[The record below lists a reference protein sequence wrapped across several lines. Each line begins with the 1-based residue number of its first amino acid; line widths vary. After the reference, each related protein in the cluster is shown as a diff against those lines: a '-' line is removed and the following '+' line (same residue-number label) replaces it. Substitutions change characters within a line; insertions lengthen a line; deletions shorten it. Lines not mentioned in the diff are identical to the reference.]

1 MTDAGKH
8 PGAKAG
14 DGRRFG
20 RTGLVVL
27 AVIFL
32 AGVTLIS
39 LLPGAR
45 LDLTENHLYTL
56 SDGTRKILGNIPEP
70 VNVYLFF
77 SDKATTDVPQ
87 LRTYAGRVRDMLA
100 EFASRSNGKLKLT
113 VVDPVPFSEDE
124 DRATGFGLRPIN
136 LGNNSDP
143 IYFGI
148 AATNSVGDQQVIPF
162 LDPNRESFLEY
173 DLAKLVYSLAHPQK
187 PVVGLLSDLPMT
199 AGFDAMTQQVRPAW
213 AIASQL
219 GQLFDLRVLKP
230 DLASLEPPG
239 AVAAGTDQGKAPV
252 GPDVQVLMLVHPK
265 KLSDEALYKVDQFI
279 LHGGRAMIF
288 VDPWSEI
295 DRGNPMDGAEGNDGS
310 KSSNLDRLF
319 KAWGI
324 GMDGTTVVGDD
335 RYALSVSGPD
345 GQAIRHL
352 GVIGVD
358 KRGLDE
364 DDVITHGLNDI
375 NLAFAGHLTR
385 IEPATDPK
393 ADQKPAAETSQET
406 SQAVG
411 PATGPG
417 SGQGAATITP
427 LIQSSDQA
435 GLIPVSQVM
444 MASDPAALR
453 NGFAPTGKHYILAAR
468 VTGKLHSAFPGD
480 ARPGHLDVA
489 REPVNVVVVADTD
502 LLADRLW
509 VQTQNILG
517 QRLNTAFANNGD
529 FVINAL
535 DNLLGSSDL
544 IGIRSR
550 ATFQRPFTRVED
562 LRRAAEG
569 RFRTAEQRLQ
579 TELNETESRLR
590 ELQADRTDKGA
601 TILSPQQQAE
611 IERFQQRRVELRKEL
626 RQVQR
631 ELDEDIERLG
641 TTLKIINVALVP
653 LAISLVSLVLV
664 YFRRRAR
671 RRATLRVAQA
681 HAGTG
686 AR

>member
-1 MTDAGKH
+1 MAQGSTQAAG
-8 PGAKAG
+8 KAG

-20 RTGLVVL
+20 RVGLVVL

-45 LDLTENHLYTL
+45 VDLTENHLYTL
-56 SDGTRKILGNIPEP
+56 SDGTRKILGEIPEP

-87 LRTYAGRVRDMLA
+87 LRTYFGRVRDMLA

-113 VVDPVPFSEDE
+113 VIDPVPFSDDE

-148 AATNSVGDQQVIPF
+148 AATNSVGDQQTIPF

-173 DLAKLVYSLAHPQK
+173 DLAKLVYSLAHPVK
-187 PVVGLLSDLPMT
+187 PVVGLLSSLPMT
-199 AGFDAMTQQVRPAW
+199 AGFDSMTQQVRPAW
-213 AIASQL
+213 VIAAQM

-239 AVAAGTDQGKAPV
+239 TKAEAGKDKAPA

-265 KLSDEALYKVDQFI
+265 KLSDDALYKVDQFI

-288 VDPWSEI
+288 VDPYSEI
-295 DRGNPMDGAEGNDGS
+295 DRGNPEDGTDS
-310 KSSNLDRLF
+310 RQDSNLDRLF

-324 GMDGTTVVGDD
+324 SMDPGSFVGDD
-335 RYALSVSGPD
+335 RYALSVSGPN
-345 GQAIRHL
+345 GEAVRHL

-358 KRGLDE
+358 QSGLDQ

-375 NLAFAGHLTR
+375 NLAFAGDL
-385 IEPATDPK
+385 ATI
-393 ADQKPAAETSQET
+393 KPAAGTK
-406 SQAVG
+406 AG
-411 PATGPG
+411 KDAP
-417 SGQGAATITP
+417 TITP
-427 LIQSSDQA
+427 LIQSSNLA
-435 GLIPVSQVM
+435 GLIPTSRIVT
-444 MASDPAALR
+444 ASDPSALR
-453 NGFAPTGKHYILAAR
+453 TGFVPTGKRYTLAAR
-468 VTGKLHSAFPGD
+468 VAGRLHSAFPGD
-480 ARPGHLDVA
+480 TRPGHLDVA
-489 REPVNVVVVADTD
+489 KEPVNVVVVADTD

-562 LRRAAEG
+562 LRRAAEA
-569 RFRTAEQRLQ
+569 RFRTAQQRLQ

-590 ELQADRTDKGA
+590 ELQASRTDKGA

-611 IERFQQRRVELRKEL
+611 IDRFQGRRLELRKEL

-631 ELDEDIERLG
+631 ELDVDIERLG
-641 TTLKIINVALVP
+641 TMLKIIDIALVP
-653 LAISLVSLVLV
+653 LIISVISLILVF
-664 YFRRRAR
+664 FRQRAR
-671 RRATLRVAQA
+671 RRAASRDAATATAQGR
-681 HAGTG
+681 HG
-686 AR
+686 